1 MANVSKLDMKHKL
14 EFLREFLPKHL
25 GMTVE
30 DVNGEVRKRFGIGI
44 DKAIISKERD
54 KAKHA
59 NPMKRGA
66 RKLGSTPS
74 VIESVKAFNDA
85 AEVLS
90 KTMRDAKVVS
100 CSFTADPTGAIHV
113 AYEYETVVVDRKRVT
128 ITL

>member
-1 MANVSKLDMKHKL
+1 MANVSKLDMKHKM

-30 DVNGEVRKRFGIGI
+30 DINGEVRKRFGIGI
-44 DKAIISKERD
+44 DKAIIAKERE

-66 RKLGSTPS
+66 RKLGTPS
-74 VIESVKAFNDA
+74 VVESVKAFNDA
-85 AEVLS
+85 AETLA

-100 CSFTADPTGAIHV
+100 CSFTADHTGAIHV
-113 AYEYETVVVDRKRVT
+113 SYEYETVVVDRKRVT